1 MTTNAKP
8 KAQAAP
14 AKATLH
20 IEGMNPIE
28 LPIMHG
34 TEGPSVI
41 DISKLYKDT
50 DHFTFDPGF
59 MATASCESKIT
70 YIDGDQ
76 GILRYRGYEI
86 AELAEKSTFLE
97 VAYLLL
103 NGDLPGK
110 DEYKAFVDKMTKHTM
125 VHEQLQWLFRGFP
138 RKAHPMAILVGA
150 TGSLSAFYN
159 DSLDI
164 HDPKKR
170 ELAIFRMIAKLPTL
184 AALAHR
190 YSIGMPYMYPRNE
203 LSFSGNFLHMMFAT
217 PCEPYNVNPVL
228 ERALDK
234 LLILHADHEQNA
246 STSTV
251 RLAGSSGA
259 NPFACLS
266 AGIASLWGPAH
277 GGANE
282 AVIKMLQEIKS
293 ADRIPEYIKKAKDKD
308 DPFRLMGFGHRVYKN
323 YDPRA
328 TVLRE
333 ACHEVLNELGKHD
346 EPLLKIAMELERIA
360 LEDPYFVERKLYPNV
375 DFYSGI
381 IYRAM
386 GIPTKMFTAMFAIA
400 RTVGWVA
407 QWKEMIEDPQQ
418 KIGRPRQLYTGPTAR
433 KYVDLNKRK

>member
-1 MTTNAKP
+1 MSNTQTKTKAVTP
-8 KAQAAP
+8 KAS
-14 AKATLH
+14 LH
-20 IEGMNPIE
+20 IEGMEPIN
-28 LPIMHG
+28 LPIMDG
-34 TEGPSVI
+34 TEGPSVL

-50 DHFTFDPGF
+50 GYFTFDPGF

-70 YIDGDQ
+70 YIDGDE
-76 GILRYRGYEI
+76 GILRYRGYDI
-86 AELAEKSTFLE
+86 ADLAEKSNFLE

-103 NGDLPGK
+103 NGELPTK
-110 DEYKAFVDKMTKHTM
+110 EQNDEFVKKITNHTM
-125 VHEQLQWLFRGFP
+125 VHEQLQWLYRGFP
-138 RKAHPMAILVGA
+138 RRAHPMAILVGA
-150 TGSLSAFYN
+150 TGSLSAFYH

-164 HDPKKR
+164 TDAKKR
-170 ELAIFRMIAKLPTL
+170 ELAIFRMIAKMPTL
-184 AALAHR
+184 AALAYR

-203 LSFSGNFLHMMFAT
+203 LSFSANFLHMMFAT
-217 PCEPYNVNPVL
+217 PCEPYVPNPVL
-228 ERALDK
+228 VRALDK

-282 AVIKMLQEIKS
+282 AVIKMLLEIKS

-328 TVLRE
+328 NVLRE

-360 LEDPYFVERKLYPNV
+360 LEDPYFIERKLYPNV

-386 GIPTKMFTAMFAIA
+386 GIPTKMFTVMFAIA

-418 KIGRPRQLYTGPTAR
+418 KIGRPRQLYTGPTSR
-433 KYVDLNKRK
+433 KYVELGKRK